1 MFFHKVWPHTHLCPC
16 VSRGYHRA
24 HTQSNKGDH
33 GGHAQSDNGR
43 AGGIKEAT
51 PKAVVG
57 LMKAKA
63 SPKLVAFMEA
73 EVVPTVTEGITK
85 AVPNLA
91 EGPSLLPNVKKGL
104 THGGGRNHRAS
115 AQGSVGI

>member
-1 MFFHKVWPHTHLCPC
+1 M
-16 VSRGYHRA
+16 
-24 HTQSNKGDH
+24 
-33 GGHAQSDNGR
+33 
-43 AGGIKEAT
+43 EAT

-63 SPKLVAFMEA
+63 SPKMVEEFTET
-73 EVVPTVTEGITK
+73 EVVPTVAEGITK

-91 EGPSLLPNVKKGL
+91 EGLSLLPNVKKSL
-104 THGGGRNHRAS
+104 THGGGRDNTAS